1 MGTCMYMPRRWDV
14 DHGLPCNIL
23 VLLMYVSPSFAR
35 HALSAPP
42 KALKNYDGDVQSD
55 AIAQAYGSLGLM
67 TSTLVTPDG
76 QTVESEGVY
85 VCSVL

>member
-1 MGTCMYMPRRWDV
+1 MRRKSWFT
-14 DHGLPCNIL
+14 CNIL

-76 QTVESEGVY
+76 QTVECEGAH
-85 VCSVL
+85 VCSVCVDQSLSEKCF